1 MTTQAMRLSLSIP
14 KHIVDDID
22 QIVNARKLT
31 RSKLVSM
38 CLEEMLEKEKRE
50 LLIEG
55 YKAMAKENADF
66 AKLTFT
72 LQSETALRQG

>member
-1 MTTQAMRLSLSIP
+1 MTTQVMRLSFSIS
-14 KHIVDDID
+14 KN
-22 QIVNARKLT
+22 IVNEMDEIAHARKLS
-31 RSKLVSM
+31 RSKLISM
-38 CLEEMLEKEKRE
+38 CLEEMLEKEKRK

-55 YKAMAKENADF
+55 YKAMAKENTDF